1 MGEDPW
7 IGCGDKFGLPLH
19 MIQLLREILYLNLNQ
34 VLNISLISI
43 WGQEWKHAGEITFRG
58 EDANIWE

>member
-7 IGCGDKFGLPLH
+7 IGCGDKFGLLLH

-43 WGQEWKHAGEITFRG
+43 WGQEWKHEGEITFRG